1 MATAH
6 HNPFRSYNRL
16 EPQAREEDF
25 ERSLRCEVHDPLWLL
40 GRQWQFGEFQGE
52 DAGSAIFA
60 KVLMETAP
68 LLKYELPGG
77 QTLPYAQELPF
88 ETVVERFGRPE
99 DYRDCTYGA
108 QRFLQLLDARLKGE
122 PGYQK
127 DFYVKKLQLLF
138 PLSLPALAPGDTP
151 EQQVTKLQLLTN
163 EKLVAFL
170 SAAQHW
176 TFNALRLYRKI
187 VSDTPFVVSSMVQ
200 TEAHR
205 AKLTQIVG
213 QFKTWYEQKYPNL
226 AANAWM
232 SEALEHRLA
241 VAAPSATGNNTV
253 LQASEYAQGEL
264 EWYHFDKAD
273 PKTISAALKTSTAAE
288 KQKISAVCQTLL
300 PSSARY
306 SGMPA
311 SRWWEFENGSVN
323 LSLATA
329 AETDLARLITAQYAL
344 QYSNDWLVVPF
355 LVPNGSLAEIKG
367 IVVTDTF
374 GMRTLIRPAA
384 QGQTANWQS
393 WGLFNLS
400 GPLAYEAADVRTLMP
415 PVAPPALR
423 GDPVESVALL
433 RDEMANMVWGIETLV
448 PDQLGR
454 GQDGHRAAQTLA
466 ERLLVLDPSSSAKV
480 SDETIKGA
488 VLRYTLATSVPEN
501 WIPFTPAQLPNQ
513 QRAIRLQ
520 RASMPRWFA
529 GDYSRIRPRTLLLR
543 PGMYAQTSNTD
554 DLPAADAKQQ
564 EQEKAYFINEE
575 EVTRAGVRVEA
586 FAKRTRWY
594 NGAIVYW
601 MARRKTSGRGEAN
614 SGLAFDALTWEK

>member
-40 GRQWQFGEFQGE
+40 RRRWQFGEFQGE

-170 SAAQHW
+170 AAAQHW

-213 QFKTWYEQKYPNL
+213 QFKTWYEQKYPT
-226 AANAWM
+226 
-232 SEALEHRLA
+232 
-241 VAAPSATGNNTV
+241 PS
-253 LQASEYAQGEL
+253 
-264 EWYHFDKAD
+264 
-273 PKTISAALKTSTAAE
+273 
-288 KQKISAVCQTLL
+288 
-300 PSSARY
+300 
-306 SGMPA
+306 
-311 SRWWEFENGSVN
+311 
-323 LSLATA
+323 
-329 AETDLARLITAQYAL
+329 
-344 QYSNDWLVVPF
+344 
-355 LVPNGSLAEIKG
+355 
-367 IVVTDTF
+367 
-374 GMRTLIRPAA
+374 RPAR
-384 QGQTANWQS
+384 
-393 WGLFNLS
+393 
-400 GPLAYEAADVRTLMP
+400 E
-415 PVAPPALR
+415 
-423 GDPVESVALL
+423 
-433 RDEMANMVWGIETLV
+433 
-448 PDQLGR
+448 
-454 GQDGHRAAQTLA
+454 
-466 ERLLVLDPSSSAKV
+466 
-480 SDETIKGA
+480 
-488 VLRYTLATSVPEN
+488 
-501 WIPFTPAQLPNQ
+501 
-513 QRAIRLQ
+513 
-520 RASMPRWFA
+520 
-529 GDYSRIRPRTLLLR
+529 
-543 PGMYAQTSNTD
+543 
-554 DLPAADAKQQ
+554 
-564 EQEKAYFINEE
+564 
-575 EVTRAGVRVEA
+575 
-586 FAKRTRWY
+586 
-594 NGAIVYW
+594 
-601 MARRKTSGRGEAN
+601 
-614 SGLAFDALTWEK
+614 